1 MSTRSYTKHIPDFRL
16 VTHHAE
22 AGDSPVHRMN
32 PWTKAALLATVVA
45 FATVLTDA
53 VLLSILLLACIGVYA
68 LARLPF
74 GLLVGWLTLP
84 VMFVVTLAI
93 MFVFTEPGDEVAGI
107 DIMGERVSV
116 SDHGVIMLYKLLVRA
131 LAVVTFSLTMFM
143 STRYAHIAHMAQ
155 RLLPGALASV
165 FLLSYRFMF
174 VASDEVTD
182 VIDAM
187 NARSARVVKGVVR
200 QSKTYAGIFGLSFLH
215 AFERAEDIAKAMESR
230 GFTGEMPVSASVPR
244 PGPGG
249 VATVTVSCAL
259 LAIATYSRYFDPD
272 LLRWW

>member
-32 PWTKAALLATVVA
+32 PWTKAALLVVVVA

-53 VLLSILLLACIGVYA
+53 VLLSVLFIAALAFYA
-68 LARLPF
+68 AARLPF
-74 GLLVGWLTLP
+74 GLLAGWLTLP
-84 VMFVVTLAI
+84 VLFVVTLAI
-93 MFVFTEPGDEVAGI
+93 MFVFTEPGDEVLGM
-107 DIMGERVSV
+107 DILGDRVSV
-116 SDHGVIMLYKLLVRA
+116 TDQGLVMLYKLLVRA
-131 LAVVTFSLTMFM
+131 LSVVTFSLTLFM
-143 STRYAHIAHMAQ
+143 STRYAQIAHLAQ
-155 RLLPGALASV
+155 RLLPGALAGV

-187 NARSARVVKGVVR
+187 NARSARMVRGVLN

-230 GFTGEMPVSASVPR
+230 GFTGTMPVSAKVPR
-244 PGPGG
+244 PGAAGIAAIV
-249 VATVTVSCAL
+249 VACLL